1 MVNWLVTWNSL
12 NHGYILLIIKKNM
25 YIKFILFIITLFLL
39 VLLPFVIDKKY
50 DSKSN
55 FSSIKTIVYLLF
67 VLIIDISIVLILFF
81 NTEKIFYFLIKN
93 FISVPIHFLSEIIQY
108 IIFFILL
115 LLIRY
120 WILKLYK
127 KNNKYI
133 LISMISLLFICL
145 LTVYLSY
152 LFWLITNLVR

>member
-1 MVNWLVTWNSL
+1 
-12 NHGYILLIIKKNM
+12 M

-120 WILKLYK
+120 
-127 KNNKYI
+127 
-133 LISMISLLFICL
+133 
-145 LTVYLSY
+145 
-152 LFWLITNLVR
+152 

>member
-1 MVNWLVTWNSL
+1 
-12 NHGYILLIIKKNM
+12 M